1 MEGLPFYSTFGL
13 NTLLRLLLAVLLGGA
28 IGLEREFRGRPAGLR
43 THILVCLGATIM
55 IIASEGMPDLYRT
68 LSPGSRITLDPG
80 RIAAGII
87 TGIGFL
93 GAGAIIRI
101 GDLVRGLT
109 TAGCIWFVAALG
121 IVIGEGFYVL
131 AIISTAVALM
141 ALMILSRAEQHIQP
155 IIYRSIVMVVPLA
168 QAESTEKSCRI
179 LLEERRIKVQDIAH
193 KLFIE
198 SDKAEITFKIRARNY
213 LQGGEVLRAIASLPG
228 IIEAHWL

>member
-1 MEGLPFYSTFGL
+1 MDGLSFYSIL
-13 NTLLRLLLAVLLGGA
+13 WRLLLAVLLGGA

-55 IIASEGMPDLYRT
+55 MIASQAMPDLYRA
-68 LSPGSRITLDPG
+68 LPRASRVTLDPG

-121 IVIGEGFYVL
+121 IVIGQGFYPL
-131 AIISTAVALM
+131 AITSTAIALM
-141 ALMILSRAEQHIQP
+141 SLMVLSRAEHHIQP
-155 IIYRSIVMVVPLA
+155 IVYRSIIMVVPVSEE
-168 QAESTEKSCRI
+168 ESMEKRCRA
-179 LLEERRIKVQDIAH
+179 LLEEQEIKVQDIAH
-193 KLFIE
+193 KLSLE
-198 SDKAEITFKIRARNY
+198 SGKAEITFKIRARNQ
-213 LQGGEVLRAIASLPG
+213 LQGGAVLRAVAALPG
-228 IIEAHWL
+228 VMEAHWH

>member
-13 NTLLRLLLAVLLGGA
+13 NALLRLLLAVLLGGA

-43 THILVCLGATIM
+43 THILVCLGATIIM
-55 IIASEGMPDLYRT
+55 ITSESMPDLYRT
-68 LSPGSRITLDPG
+68 LSSGSRISVDPG

-131 AIISTAVALM
+131 AIFSTGTALM
-141 ALMILSRAEQHIQP
+141 ALMLLSQAEHHIQP
-155 IIYRSIVMVVPLA
+155 IVYRSIVMVVLLA
-168 QAESTEKSCRI
+168 QAESTEKSCRS
-179 LLEERRIKVQDIAH
+179 LLEEQKMKVQDIAH

-198 SDKAEITFKIRARNY
+198 SGKAEITFRIRTRNH
-213 LQGGEVLRAIASLPG
+213 LQGGEVLRAIAALPG
-228 IIEAHWL
+228 MIEVHWV